1 MDSDVRSEV
10 ARLNNVLY
18 VLFYAV
24 VWSCII
30 VGPIHDYYV
39 DFSRVFRFIS
49 TYAMDTQM
57 NAFNR

>member
-10 ARLNNVLY
+10 ACLNNVLY

-24 VWSCII
+24 VWSCIT
-30 VGPIHDYYV
+30 VEPIHDNV
-39 DFSRVFRFIS
+39 DFSSVFRFIS
-49 TYAMDTQM
+49 TYAMDTQI